1 VLIGR
6 RAVVRRELSTGEA
19 DHCARNLCMLG
30 GYRHGSRQLLSAIS
44 PILSWTVGSLST
56 TDCRRSV
63 RRTEFVRLAKALAPP
78 VKVLPAGEKTCQSV
92 GLGRLTERAW
102 AVDQDRDAISLVGG
116 LLFHDKLNG
125 SCAISIGG

>member
-44 PILSWTVGSLST
+44 PILLDRGLFEHDGLSSIGPPDRIRSAREGIGPT
-56 TDCRRSV
+56 GQGPTGRRKDVSE
-63 RRTEFVRLAKALAPP
+63 RG
-78 VKVLPAGEKTCQSV
+78 AGE
-92 GLGRLTERAW
+92 A
-102 AVDQDRDAISLVGG
+102 
-116 LLFHDKLNG
+116 N
-125 SCAISIGG
+125 